1 MRIDAHQH
9 FWLYNPHRDTWIT
22 DEMSA
27 IKRNFLPN
35 DIAQTLKNNNI
46 DGVVAVQ
53 ADQSYQETRFLVELA
68 GVYKMIKAV
77 VGWVDLRSPRIYEYL
92 ADFSQHDVIK
102 GFRHVVEAEPDA
114 NFLSTDEFL
123 NGIFALTKYNY
134 TYDLLIRPR
143 HYQSTLACV
152 RNNPQQRFMLD
163 HIAKPPI
170 KSQEFDDWAIF
181 IEDLASY
188 PNVYCKVSGLATE
201 ADWSNWKLDHFTD
214 YIQHVIKSFGK
225 NRVCFGSDWPVC
237 LLAASYEQSIQ
248 IVEDKL
254 QGFSEQEQKM
264 FWGENAVNFYNLK

>member
-9 FWLYNPHRDTWIT
+9 FWLYNPDRDTWIT

-27 IKRNFLPN
+27 IRRNFLPN

-53 ADQSYQETRFLVELA
+53 ADQSHQETRFLVELA

-77 VGWVDLRSPRIYEYL
+77 VGWVDLLSPRIDEYL

-102 GFRHVVEAEPDA
+102 GFRHVVEAEPEAD
-114 NFLSTDEFL
+114 FLLTDEFL
-123 NGIFALTKYNY
+123 NGIAALTKYNY

-170 KSQEFDDWAIF
+170 KSQEFDEWAIF

-254 QGFSEQEQKM
+254 QGFSEQEQNM